1 MLVRK
6 VRNQNTIGKIT
17 LTATEVALAKK
28 LGIPL
33 ENYAKEQLMRIAKER
48 RWKWFFNKEQRN
60 A

>member
-6 VRNQNTIGKIT
+6 VRNKNTIGKIT
-17 LTATEVALAKK
+17 LLATEVALAKK

-33 ENYAKEQLMRIAKER
+33 ESFAKEQLMFIAKER
-48 RWKWFFNKEQRN
+48 RWKWFFDNGKHD